1 MIKNKHK
8 VAKWLFRG
16 SLVVTLIGFFLQ
28 TVLFPVQDFNLMSQA
43 DLLELQKEF
52 AINYPLGVIL
62 FYGGLV
68 SLILTIVYLLTCLLK
83 PRIKIK

>member
-1 MIKNKHK
+1 MIKNKYK

-52 AINYPLGVIL
+52 AIN
-62 FYGGLV
+62 
-68 SLILTIVYLLTCLLK
+68 
-83 PRIKIK
+83 

>member
-1 MIKNKHK
+1 
-8 VAKWLFRG
+8 
-16 SLVVTLIGFFLQ
+16 
-28 TVLFPVQDFNLMSQA
+28 MSQA

-68 SLILTIVYLLTCLLK
+68 SLILTTVYLLTCLLK